1 MRKTLFIGLLLF
13 FIYFPTNAQVYV
25 EPIIGYQIDMTN
37 HPRLNQLNTSVQF
50 AFKTKRSEL
59 LLTLQKSWG
68 LNRFST
74 DSSFTLNPALPLS
87 SPAHKKISPNSFS
100 FLVTRRSFLFGNRSG
115 QHVSFLSTIG
125 IEYQQ
130 IHVHYTYDKNDYV
143 ILNPDKTIQQTS
155 WTLGAG
161 LEYMLP
167 VKSGR
172 FFTQLIISAFTVTQ
186 KINYPTSFGFTN
198 PLSVNIGYSFLLKK
212 HHAKK

>member
-1 MRKTLFIGLLLF
+1 MRKALFIGLPLF
-13 FIYFPTNAQVYV
+13 FIYFSTNAQVYV

-74 DSSFTLNPALPLS
+74 DSSFTLNPALPLY
-87 SPAHKKISPNSFS
+87 SPAQKKMTPNSFS
-100 FLVTRRSFLFGNRSG
+100 FLITRRSFLFGNRNG
-115 QHVSFLSTIG
+115 QHMFFLASIG
-125 IEYQQ
+125 MEHQQ
-130 IHVHYTYDKNDYV
+130 IKVQYNYDKNDYV

-155 WTLGAG
+155 INLETG

-167 VKSGR
+167 LKNGR
-172 FFTQLIISAFTVTQ
+172 FFTQMKIILVEGVR
-186 KINYPTSFGFTN
+186 KLNYPISFHYPA
-198 PLSVNIGYSFLLKK
+198 PLTINVGYSFLLKK